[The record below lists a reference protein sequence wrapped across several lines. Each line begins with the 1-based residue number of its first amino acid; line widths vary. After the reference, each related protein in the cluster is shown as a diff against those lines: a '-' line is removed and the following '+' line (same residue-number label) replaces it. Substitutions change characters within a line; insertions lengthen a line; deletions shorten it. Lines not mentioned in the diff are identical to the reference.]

1 MTWTNST
8 KHWTGNELFTNT
20 IMNHMASLRAIT
32 QYHMLKMDEVNK
44 IIKEYW
50 MIYRGGGDSFQLY
63 GTICIISSFQSVYS
77 VKFYIA
83 SAVYILDIDNI
94 EIESSH
100 EADSSSI
107 AKRRVYNYR
116 VKLNAKQ
123 KHPGCNKSARPIR
136 NSPTYV

>member
-1 MTWTNST
+1 
-8 KHWTGNELFTNT
+8 
-20 IMNHMASLRAIT
+20 MASLRAIT

-50 MIYRGGGDSFQLY
+50 IKIYRGGGDSFQLY
-63 GTICIISSFQSVYS
+63 GTVCIISSFQSVYS
-77 VKFYIA
+77 IKFYIA

-107 AKRRVYNYR
+107 AKRRAYNYR
-116 VKLNAKQ
+116 VKLLNENTLGVTKVRGQ
-123 KHPGCNKSARPIR
+123 
-136 NSPTYV
+136 